1 MTHFYILYFN
11 NIKLIERIDNMRKKN
26 ILNIIS
32 FISVVAILGVIFVC
46 GIKTQLNDKNEKIVD
61 KNVEEVNV
69 LNTPTVDNEDNVIKE
84 SEVKVEMTN
93 SPAKLAMNSS
103 DIMDENVVTMSKK
116 SKSKALNG
124 KNLFI
129 GDSRTVGLMEYG
141 KIKNAEFFADTGMS
155 VYNIYKKRITV
166 PKVGRVSLEKLLSK
180 KKYDR
185 IYVMMGINEGG
196 YDFNKTVG
204 KYKSMI
210 KFIMKKQPKAKI
222 IIQANLHV
230 TKKRSNSDKHIN
242 NKRINKFN
250 KAIKKIKKNKKIF
263 YIDANVL
270 FDDKDGNLDRKKT
283 SDQVHPYAKYYTK
296 WGKWIVDKTVT
307 I

>member
-11 NIKLIERIDNMRKKN
+11 KIKLIERIDNMRKKN

-166 PKVGRVSLEKLLSK
+166 PKV
-180 KKYDR
+180 
-185 IYVMMGINEGG
+185 
-196 YDFNKTVG
+196 
-204 KYKSMI
+204 
-210 KFIMKKQPKAKI
+210 
-222 IIQANLHV
+222 
-230 TKKRSNSDKHIN
+230 
-242 NKRINKFN
+242 
-250 KAIKKIKKNKKIF
+250 
-263 YIDANVL
+263 
-270 FDDKDGNLDRKKT
+270 
-283 SDQVHPYAKYYTK
+283 
-296 WGKWIVDKTVT
+296 
-307 I
+307 

>member
-1 MTHFYILYFN
+1 
-11 NIKLIERIDNMRKKN
+11 MRKRDL
-26 ILNIIS
+26 LNIVSIM
-32 FISVVAILGVIFVC
+32 SVVAILGVIIIC
-46 GIKTQLNDKNEKIVD
+46 GIKSQINNKSENTSNNKAEEINVISTQQVNNNDTVD
-61 KNVEEVNV
+61 KV
-69 LNTPTVDNEDNVIKE
+69 
-84 SEVKVEMTN
+84 SEVEATYKTVN
-93 SPAKLAMNSS
+93 LSIKSS
-103 DIMDENVVTMSKK
+103 DSLEENIGTMSTK
-116 SKSKALNG
+116 SKSKVLNG

-141 KIKNAEFFADTGMS
+141 NIKNADFFANSGMS
-155 VYNIYKKRITV
+155 VYNIYKKKISV
-166 PKVGRVSLEKLLSK
+166 SKVGKVSLEKLLSK

-196 YDFNKTVG
+196 YEFNKTVG

-210 KFIMKKQPKAKI
+210 KFIMKRQPKAKI

-230 TKKRSNSDKHIN
+230 TKKRSNSDKYIN

-250 KAIKKIKKNKKIF
+250 KAISKIADNKKIF

-270 FDDKDGNLDRKKT
+270 FDDKNGNLDKKKT
-283 SDQVHPYAKYYTK
+283 SDEVHPYAKYYSK
-296 WGKWIVDKTVT
+296 WGKWIVNKTAS

>member
-1 MTHFYILYFN
+1 MRKRDFINIFSITSIVAIMCVIIFFGMKSKLKNEIKEDNLYDQKVTEIKITKEPIVEN
-11 NIKLIERIDNMRKKN
+11 ETKDRINQEVEVKSTYEAENLSMQSAEKMDKKVIYTSAKTNIK
-26 ILNIIS
+26 
-32 FISVVAILGVIFVC
+32 
-46 GIKTQLNDKNEKIVD
+46 
-61 KNVEEVNV
+61 
-69 LNTPTVDNEDNVIKE
+69 
-84 SEVKVEMTN
+84 
-93 SPAKLAMNSS
+93 
-103 DIMDENVVTMSKK
+103 
-116 SKSKALNG
+116 ALKG

-129 GDSRTVGLMEYG
+129 GDSRTEGLMEYG
-141 KIKNAEFFADTGMS
+141 GIKNADFFAHSGMS
-155 VYNIYKKRITV
+155 VYNVYKKNIYV
-166 PKVGRVSLEKLLSK
+166 PRFGKVSLEKLLTK

-204 KYKSMI
+204 KYKALI
-210 KFIMKKQPKAKI
+210 KYIMKRQPKAKI
-222 IIQANLHV
+222 IIQSNLHV

-250 KAIKKIKKNKKIF
+250 KAIKKIADNKKIF

-270 FDDKDGNLDRKKT
+270 FDDKEGNLDKNKT

>member
-1 MTHFYILYFN
+1 
-11 NIKLIERIDNMRKKN
+11 MRKKD
-26 ILNIIS
+26 IIKLMTI
-32 FISVVAILGVIFVC
+32 FIGVFAIVAILCVGMKKSKPDESLV
-46 GIKTQLNDKNEKIVD
+46 
-61 KNVEEVNV
+61 
-69 LNTPTVDNEDNVIKE
+69 VDNTDNVIVDEYMKNDEEIEDLEETDQLSNTTEE
-84 SEVKVEMTN
+84 SEEEKSSVED
-93 SPAKLAMNSS
+93 SK
-103 DIMDENVVTMSKK
+103 VVTEEKTVASKS
-116 SKSKALNG
+116 SKSKKKTKKKVLNG

-129 GDSRTVGLMEYG
+129 GDSRTEGLMEYG
-141 KIKNAEFFADTGMS
+141 GIKNADFFANTGMS
-155 VYNIYKKRITV
+155 VYNVSKKKLSV
-166 PKVGRVSLEKLLSK
+166 PKVGKVTLDILLSK

-250 KAIKKIKKNKKIF
+250 KAISKIADNKKIF

-296 WGKWIVDKTVT
+296 WGKWIVDKTAS

>member
-1 MTHFYILYFN
+1 
-11 NIKLIERIDNMRKKN
+11 MRKRDL
-26 ILNIIS
+26 LNIVSIM
-32 FISVVAILGVIFVC
+32 SVVAILGVIIIC
-46 GIKTQLNDKNEKIVD
+46 GIKSQLNNKSENTSNNKAEEINVISTQQVNNNDTVD
-61 KNVEEVNV
+61 KV
-69 LNTPTVDNEDNVIKE
+69 
-84 SEVKVEMTN
+84 SEVEATYKTVN
-93 SPAKLAMNSS
+93 LSIKSS
-103 DIMDENVVTMSKK
+103 DSLEENIGTMSTK
-116 SKSKALNG
+116 SKSKVLNG

-141 KIKNAEFFADTGMS
+141 NIKNADFFANSGMS
-155 VYNIYKKRITV
+155 VYNIYKKKISV
-166 PKVGRVSLEKLLSK
+166 SKVGKVSLEKLLSK

-196 YDFNKTVG
+196 YEFNKTVG

-210 KFIMKKQPKAKI
+210 KFIMKRQPKAKI

-230 TKKRSNSDKHIN
+230 TKKRSNSDKYIN

-250 KAIKKIKKNKKIF
+250 KAISKIADNKKIF

-270 FDDKDGNLDRKKT
+270 FDDKNGNLDKKKT
-283 SDQVHPYAKYYTK
+283 SDEVHPYAKYYSK
-296 WGKWIVDKTVT
+296 WGKWIVNKTAS

>member
-11 NIKLIERIDNMRKKN
+11 KIKLIERIDNMRKKN

-185 IYVMMGINEGG
+185 IYVMLGITEGG

-250 KAIKKIKKNKKIF
+250 KAIKKIADNKKIF

-270 FDDKDGNLDRKKT
+270 FDDKDGNLDKKKT

>member
-1 MTHFYILYFN
+1 
-11 NIKLIERIDNMRKKN
+11 MRKRDL
-26 ILNIIS
+26 LNIVSIMS
-32 FISVVAILGVIFVC
+32 IVAILGVIIIC
-46 GIKTQLNDKNEKIVD
+46 GIKSQLNNKSENTSNNKAEEINVISTQQVNNNDTVD
-61 KNVEEVNV
+61 KV
-69 LNTPTVDNEDNVIKE
+69 
-84 SEVKVEMTN
+84 SEVEATYKTVN
-93 SPAKLAMNSS
+93 LSIKSS
-103 DIMDENVVTMSKK
+103 DSLEENIGTMSTK
-116 SKSKALNG
+116 SKSKVLNG

-141 KIKNAEFFADTGMS
+141 NIKNADFFANSGMS
-155 VYNIYKKRITV
+155 VYNIYKKKISV
-166 PKVGRVSLEKLLSK
+166 SKVGKVSLEKLLSK

-196 YDFNKTVG
+196 YEFNKTVG

-210 KFIMKKQPKAKI
+210 KFIMKRQPKAKI

-230 TKKRSNSDKHIN
+230 TKKRSNSDKYIN

-250 KAIKKIKKNKKIF
+250 KAISKIADNKKIF

-270 FDDKDGNLDRKKT
+270 FDDKNGNLDKKKT
-283 SDQVHPYAKYYTK
+283 SDEVHPYAKYYSK
-296 WGKWIVDKTVT
+296 WGKWIVNKTAS

>member
-1 MTHFYILYFN
+1 
-11 NIKLIERIDNMRKKN
+11 MRMHN
-26 ILNIIS
+26 LLNIIS
-32 FISVVAILGVIFVC
+32 FISVVPILVVIFVC

-250 KAIKKIKKNKKIF
+250 KAIKKIADNKKIF

-296 WGKWIVDKTVT
+296 WGKWIVDKTAS

>member
-1 MTHFYILYFN
+1 
-11 NIKLIERIDNMRKKN
+11 MRKRDL
-26 ILNIIS
+26 LNIVSIM
-32 FISVVAILGVIFVC
+32 SVVAILGVIIIC
-46 GIKTQLNDKNEKIVD
+46 GIKSQLNNKSENTSNNKAEEINVISTQQVNNNDTVD
-61 KNVEEVNV
+61 KV
-69 LNTPTVDNEDNVIKE
+69 
-84 SEVKVEMTN
+84 SEVEATYKTVN
-93 SPAKLAMNSS
+93 LSIKSS
-103 DIMDENVVTMSKK
+103 DSLEENIGTMSKK
-116 SKSKALNG
+116 SKSKVLNG

-141 KIKNAEFFADTGMS
+141 NIKNADFFANSGMS
-155 VYNIYKKRITV
+155 VYNIYKKKISV
-166 PKVGRVSLEKLLSK
+166 SKVGKVSLEKLLSK

-196 YDFNKTVG
+196 YEFNKTVG

-210 KFIMKKQPKAKI
+210 KFIMKRQPKAKI

-230 TKKRSNSDKHIN
+230 TKKRSNSDKYIN

-250 KAIKKIKKNKKIF
+250 KAISKIADNKKIF

-270 FDDKDGNLDRKKT
+270 FDDKNGNLDKKKT
-283 SDQVHPYAKYYTK
+283 SDEVHPYAKYYSK
-296 WGKWIVDKTVT
+296 WGKWIVNKTAS